1 MLMTIDQNL
10 GKKMINWWKNWNK
23 KMWLASGNP
32 QFFYIEA
39 FQKPKISKRKL
50 DNFQH
55 CLLLAQ
61 A

>member
-23 KMWLASGNP
+23 KNVASFRQP
-32 QFFYIEA
+32 PIFYIEA